1 MNEQSP
7 ASGKNLASLLI
18 ADYWQKLA
26 IPPTPGDSLQADST
40 KTLLSRA
47 WTFDHYIKPI
57 LDNYVTW
64 FEKSKEQSNFTYQL
78 TELNEHQLA
87 GLIDVVTDCG
97 IGKAQ
102 EYFAELKTDTRLS
115 DHVNRMTLN
124 STLKDYADLN
134 QGYGR
139 RLGWYAMIRATK
151 PRVVVETGV
160 DKGLG
165 SCVIASAILRNRTEG
180 FPGKYFGTD
189 INRQAG
195 YLFTDPYSS
204 AGQILY
210 GDSIESLLKLDEP
223 IDLFIN
229 DSDHSAAYEANE
241 YLTVHSRLSY
251 RAVIL
256 GDNSHVSPSLFE
268 YASRCNKKYLFF
280 SEKPKD
286 HFYPGA
292 GIGICF

>member
-1 MNEQSP
+1 MDEHPSM
-7 ASGKNLASLLI
+7 SGQNLASLLI
-18 ADYWQKLA
+18 ADYWQKLNIA
-26 IPPTPGDSLQADST
+26 PTPADSLPAASN
-40 KTLLSRA
+40 KALLSRA
-47 WTFDHYIKPI
+47 WTFAHYIKPI

-64 FEKSKEQSNFTYQL
+64 FEQSKEQSNFTYQL

-97 IGKAQ
+97 IGKAR
-102 EYFAELKTDTRLS
+102 EYFSELKTDTRLS

-124 STLKDYADLN
+124 SALKDYADLN

-165 SCVIASAILRNRTEG
+165 SCVIASALLRNRTEG

-189 INRQAG
+189 INPQAG
-195 YLFTDPYSS
+195 YLFTEPYAS

-210 GDSIESLLKLDEP
+210 GDSIDSLKKMDEP

-241 YLTVHSRLSY
+241 YVTVHGKLSY
-251 RAVIL
+251 RAVVL
-256 GDNSHVSPSLFE
+256 GDNSHISPSLFE
-268 YASRCNKKYLFF
+268 YATSHHKKYLFF

-292 GIGICF
+292 GIGICY

>member
-1 MNEQSP
+1 MDEKPNM
-7 ASGKNLASLLI
+7 SGQNLASLLI
-18 ADYWQKLA
+18 ADFWQKLG
-26 IPPTPGDSLQADST
+26 IPPMTTEGLQSDSCKALM
-40 KTLLSRA
+40 SRT
-47 WTFDHYIKPI
+47 WTFNHYLKPM

-97 IGKAQ
+97 IGTAQ
-102 EYFAELKTDTRLS
+102 KYFSELKSDSGLS
-115 DHVNRMTLN
+115 GHVNRMTLN
-124 STLKDYADLN
+124 SVLKDYADLN
-134 QGYGR
+134 PGYGR

-151 PRVVVETGV
+151 PRVVVETGI

-165 SCVIASAILRNRTEG
+165 SCVIASAILRNRLEG

-195 YLFTDPYSS
+195 YLFTDPYSC

-210 GDSIESLLKLDEP
+210 GDSIDSLSKMDEP

-229 DSDHSAAYEANE
+229 DSDHSETYEAKE
-241 YLTVHSRLSY
+241 YLAIHSKLSY
-251 RAVIL
+251 RAIIL
-256 GDNSHVSPSLFE
+256 GDNSHATSALFD
-268 YASRCNKKYLFF
+268 YAKTNNKRFCFF

-292 GIGICF
+292 GIGICY